1 MGLHTVSMLPEV
13 LTISAWPPYSAS
25 HSSYSAFS
33 LATGVSPSMMYAPPS
48 HGSWNVSSR
57 NSSKVR
63 SSLRVAVVSP
73 TMQAA
78 SGVAAMNP
86 SAMSER
92 FMFPI
97 LRAAD
102 VLHVRCQ
109 HDARAADAARLRRVS
124 AARSARP
131 TSAQRDAACAAAR

>member
-1 MGLHTVSMLPEV
+1 MLPEV

-73 TMQAA
+73 TWATRCCA
-78 SGVAAMNP
+78 GVTLSVVPPPPLIAP
-86 SAMSER
+86 R
-92 FMFPI
+92 
-97 LRAAD
+97 
-102 VLHVRCQ
+102 
-109 HDARAADAARLRRVS
+109 
-124 AARSARP
+124 
-131 TSAQRDAACAAAR
+131 